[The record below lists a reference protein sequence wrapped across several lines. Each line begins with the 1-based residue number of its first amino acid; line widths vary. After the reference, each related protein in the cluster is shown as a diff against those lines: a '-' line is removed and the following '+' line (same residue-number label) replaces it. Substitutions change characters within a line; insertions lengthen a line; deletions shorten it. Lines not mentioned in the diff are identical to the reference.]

1 MRKMTIVTALLLSLG
16 VMIILSACAPTP
28 PGPQVW
34 IDFPGDG
41 AVIPA
46 GIPVNVISHASA
58 REGVAEVMLSVN
70 GTPYLREVPENAGET
85 FVRVQQLWEPLEE
98 GDYVLE
104 VRAYTTTGEMSAATS
119 INVRVG
125 SPLVVVDERVPLDIA
140 SEVPSLTPTLVSTN
154 TPTPTVGI
162 PTVTVTAT
170 EIVDNVA
177 PPVPTPM
184 VPADGLVL
192 DCRSTQNLVWLPVDD
207 PSGIAGYYVK
217 LETEVTAGNWI
228 SAAGYGPVADKQVEI
243 DVDCGVF
250 YRWSVRAQDG
260 AGNFS
265 DFSAQSY
272 FSVSLD

>member
-1 MRKMTIVTALLLSLG
+1 MRKMTILTVLLSLG
-16 VMIILSACAPTP
+16 VMIILSACAPTR

-46 GIPVNVISHASA
+46 VIPVNVISHASA
-58 REGVAEVMLSVN
+58 RDGVAEVMLSVN
-70 GTPYLREVPENAGET
+70 GAPYLREVPENAGET
-85 FVRVQQLWEPLEE
+85 FVRAQQLWEPLEE

-170 EIVDNVA
+170 EIVDNAA

-228 SAAGYGPVADKQVEI
+228 SAAGYGPIADKQ
-243 DVDCGVF
+243 D
-250 YRWSVRAQDG
+250 RKSV
-260 AGNFS
+260 
-265 DFSAQSY
+265 
-272 FSVSLD
+272 V

>member
-1 MRKMTIVTALLLSLG
+1 MKKTTIVTVLLLSLG

-85 FVRVQQLWEPLEE
+85 FVRAQQLWEPLEE

-140 SEVPSLTPTLVSTN
+140 SEVPSITPTLVSTN

-192 DCRSTQNLVWLPVDD
+192 DCRSTQNLAWLPVDD

-228 SAAGYGPVADKQVEI
+228 SAAGYGPVTDKQVEI

>member
-1 MRKMTIVTALLLSLG
+1 MKKTTIVTVLLSLG
-16 VMIILSACAPTP
+16 VMLILSACAPTR

-58 REGVAEVMLSVN
+58 RDGVAEVMLSVN
-70 GTPYLREVPENAGET
+70 GTPYLREVPENAGED

-192 DCRSTQNLVWLPVDD
+192 DCRSTQNLAWLPVDD

-228 SAAGYGPVADKQVEI
+228 SAAGYGPVTDKQVEI